1 MRALRIGIL
10 VGVVLA
16 GAVVA
21 AGLAGGE
28 NAAETELARAQIAEP
43 FEMETAG
50 TSDYLVHREVLEPGW
65 SSGWHSHPGAVL
77 VAVTAGEVTT
87 YDAEDPSCTARRY
100 GSGQGFAETGGGVTL
115 ARNEGTAP
123 AEVYVTYVLPAG
135 SPVGNEEPGSA
146 TCPF

>member
-1 MRALRIGIL
+1 MSIV

-16 GAVVA
+16 GPAIG
-21 AGLAGGE
+21 AGLAGGQDS
-28 NAAETELARAQIAEP
+28 AETELTRAEIAEP
-43 FEMETAG
+43 FEMETNGA
-50 TSDYLVHREVLEPGW
+50 SDYVVHKEVFDAGW

-77 VAVTAGEVTT
+77 VAVTAGEVTL
-87 YDAEDPSCTARRY
+87 YDGDDPSCTPRRY
-100 GSGQGFAETGGGVTL
+100 GAGQGFAETGGGVML

-135 SPVGNEEPGSA
+135 SPLGSEEPGPD